1 MLDYA
6 CCNCGRSLSDC
17 FLCYAPCAL
26 MRHYHL
32 QQTVLSAG
40 LLAGGGG
47 AKVRSGL
54 PCELLWL
61 LWHAE
66 IGQLGLGVWAQ
77 AGFQGFGSQDLRRRF
92 EELRAETCWFRD
104 GSTRMSCEDRC
115 LCVCVRCL
123 SRGVKLRTQLEF
135 FLFRVVSSQGGAR
148 QDWPGRTYKS

>member
-1 MLDYA
+1 
-6 CCNCGRSLSDC
+6 
-17 FLCYAPCAL
+17 

-54 PCELLWL
+54 PRELLWL
-61 LWHAE
+61 PWHAE

-77 AGFQGFGSQDLRRRF
+77 AGFQGFGSQHLRRRF

-104 GSTRMSCEDRC
+104 GSTRISCEDRC
-115 LCVCVRCL
+115 LFVCVCV
-123 SRGVKLRTQLEF
+123 VF
-135 FLFRVVSSQGGAR
+135 QGGL
-148 QDWPGRTYKS
+148 S